1 MGGRV
6 AEELV
11 YGKENVTDGASS
23 DISNATS
30 IASNMVRRFGF
41 SDSIGPV
48 SYMGGDSDQPPPSE
62 ETQRLI
68 DSEVKTLIEQ
78 AQERARVVLASKKD
92 ELERLAQALVDFET
106 LDLAEVQKG
115 EEIVYPRG
123 AACRRDDTD
132 VRLVPHLQSSRA
144 SRSSERASSELRR
157 ERFKKELSVYLHP
170 QHCL

>member
-11 YGKENVTDGASS
+11 YGKENITDGASS

-41 SDSIGPV
+41 SDSVGPV
-48 SYMGGDSDQPPPSE
+48 SHMNESDQPQPSE

-78 AQERARVVLASKKD
+78 AQQRARDVLASKKD

-106 LDLAEVQKG
+106 LDLNEVQKG
-115 EEIVYPRG
+115 AFGESFWPIRAGRADSPRPSL
-123 AACRRDDTD
+123 DT
-132 VRLVPHLQSSRA
+132 VIKGEPIKRTGL
-144 SRSSERASSELRR
+144 E
-157 ERFKKELSVYLHP
+157 
-170 QHCL
+170 

>member
-1 MGGRV
+1 MSGRNSPPPASQDRQSHSFAEYRAKLDVAMGGRV

-106 LDLAEVQKG
+106 LDLSEVQKG
-115 EEIVYPRG
+115 EEIVGFPARW
-123 AACRRDDTD
+123 
-132 VRLVPHLQSSRA
+132 
-144 SRSSERASSELRR
+144 
-157 ERFKKELSVYLHP
+157 
-170 QHCL
+170 